1 MVEVDVVKILTL
13 PLRIFGA
20 LSIASGLILFSSEKF
35 IKMLYLDGIKEK
47 YGIYIGLVF
56 VISVS
61 MFVVFLIGQLL
72 KWVKKKYDLFKL
84 KRNQYN
90 FLKQL
95 DQNHV
100 EFIQMFIRAPANVIP
115 LSLHDGLVLEMI
127 HHQVITPT
135 ETSQFVNPLDPRIY
149 FFLQP
154 WVIARIKEHSD
165 LMEIY
170 QGSSVKTTIQD

>member
-1 MVEVDVVKILTL
+1 
-13 PLRIFGA
+13 
-20 LSIASGLILFSSEKF
+20 
-35 IKMLYLDGIKEK
+35 MLYLDGIKEK

-72 KWVKKKYDLFKL
+72 KWVKKKYDLFKR
-84 KRNQYN
+84 KHEQYK

-95 DQNHV
+95 DQTRV
-100 EFIQMFIRAPANVIP
+100 DLIKKFINDPDNTVLLPVQN
-115 LSLHDGLVLEMI
+115 GLVVEMEHCRVIYTTANSQLVDMLEPKM
-127 HHQVITPT
+127 
-135 ETSQFVNPLDPRIY
+135 Y
-149 FFLQP
+149 YALQP